1 MGAHSRSSYRSND
14 DLLRGGNLMAR
25 LLLFILLFLNSV
37 PAYAEWVA
45 VGGNEEA
52 VVTVYADPGTIRR
65 AGNLV
70 TVWHLNDFKNV
81 QIVKGTP
88 YLSVKAQHQYDC
100 TADRERILALMK
112 FSGNM
117 GSGRVVYKD
126 SHEGKWKPVAP
137 GSVSHNLGKIA
148 CSKK

>member
-1 MGAHSRSSYRSND
+1 MK
-14 DLLRGGNLMAR
+14 R
-25 LLLFILLFLNSV
+25 LLLFALLALSSG

-52 VVTVYADPGTIRR
+52 GVTAYADPGTIRR
-65 AGNLV
+65 NGKLV
-70 TVWHLNDFKNV
+70 KVWHLNDFKTL
-81 QIVKGTP
+81 QIAQGNS

-100 TADRERILALMK
+100 TENCERILALTK

-117 GSGRVVYKD
+117 GSGKVVYKD
-126 SHEGKWKPVAP
+126 SYERKWKPVET
-137 GSVSHNLGKIA
+137 GSVSHDLGKLA

>member
-1 MGAHSRSSYRSND
+1 MT
-14 DLLRGGNLMAR
+14 R
-25 LLLFILLFLNSV
+25 LLLMTLLVLSSG

-52 VVTVYADPGTIRR
+52 GVTVYADPGTIRR
-65 AGNLV
+65 KGNLV
-70 TVWHLNDFKNV
+70 KVWHLNDFKTA
-81 QIVKGTP
+81 QIAQGNS

-100 TADRERILALMK
+100 TGDRERILVLTK

-117 GSGRVVYKD
+117 GRGKMVYKD
-126 SHEGKWKPVAP
+126 SRERKWKPVEP
-137 GSVSHNLGKIA
+137 GSASHDLGKLA